1 MATRSHYPD
10 YDVLREREHWDEHTR
25 SLVLSRLVRERA
37 YAFFGLEEAE
47 CVRAVCA
54 RLVDDDRADIIQFVI
69 GHLDETLH
77 KRIGEGQRKP
87 GTPPQAEL
95 VREGLKRLNTTSL
108 DRKLKPFY
116 ALPPEEQEQLIR
128 TVSESRAEPAHVWEW
143 FPQKEWFDKMLKLT
157 LEAYYSHPTV
167 WSEIG
172 YGGPAYPRGYVRVR
186 PGQLDPW
193 EAKKSNE

>member
-1 MATRSHYPD
+1 MSTRSHYPD
-10 YDVLREREHWDEHTR
+10 YDVLRERDHWDDHTR
-25 SLVLSRLVRERA
+25 RIVLARLVRERG
-37 YAFFGLEEAE
+37 YAFFGPEEAE

-54 RLVDDDRADIIQFVI
+54 RLVDDTRADILQFVV

-77 KRIGEGQRKP
+77 RPVGEGQRKP
-87 GTPPQAEL
+87 GVPPAAEL
-95 VREGLKRLNTTSL
+95 VREGLKRLNTAAL
-108 DRKLKPFY
+108 DRRMKPFY
-116 ALPPEEQEQLIR
+116 QLPPDEQEQLLR
-128 TVSESRAEPAHVWEW
+128 AVGESRAEPAHVWEW
-143 FPQKEWFDKMLKLT
+143 FPQKAWFDKMLKLT

-193 EAKKSNE
+193 EAKNTNG